1 MSRRLGARA
10 RARGRGRGRP
20 GRGGGGLG
28 GGGERGGGLEGW
40 GGGWRWEGEGGTFV
54 FGGVWGDDD
63 GDGWVCREGGGMAVR
78 CFFVMRKYV
87 YIFTYI
93 CLGGFLIFFFIA
105 GLCPFVEA
113 PKRENDTLTC

>member
-1 MSRRLGARA
+1 MRVREGEGEGVRV
-10 RARGRGRGRP
+10 
-20 GRGGGGLG
+20 GG
-28 GGGERGGGLEGW
+28 
-40 GGGWRWEGEGGTFV
+40 GEGGTFV

-93 CLGGFLIFFFIA
+93 CLGGFLMIFS
-105 GLCPFVEA
+105 LLPCV
-113 PKRENDTLTC
+113 RL